1 MSILHISTANVA
13 YIHIYLHVR
22 IINCADVCDRDHLVC
37 CVKYHLHSSTS
48 HHITSSSQFCRLL
61 CLRVRRSL
69 TLSLSDYLYYHVASF
84 HLPQSHHSWHCSQ
97 MLELGRYA
105 RQQDQQ
111 KPTVDSTLLL
121 CAKPCHQ
128 LPQQVS
134 EYWATA
140 NARRYSQ

>member
-69 TLSLSDYLYYHVASF
+69 TLPDTHSVADDG
-84 HLPQSHHSWHCSQ
+84 PPVTQCDSHI
-97 MLELGRYA
+97 
-105 RQQDQQ
+105 
-111 KPTVDSTLLL
+111 
-121 CAKPCHQ
+121 
-128 LPQQVS
+128 
-134 EYWATA
+134 
-140 NARRYSQ
+140 